1 MLSPFFHSV
10 EKWRLEMGETMERLA
25 FVFIGGGLGALSR
38 YLATL
43 AAVRLFG
50 PGFPWG
56 TLAVNWAGCFF
67 IGVLF
72 ALGEKSEW
80 LGSSTRLFWMTGFLG
95 GLTTFST
102 FGLETVNAVGGG
114 WGGALSNVVAH
125 NIGGL
130 LLVAGGMWIVKV
142 WS

>member
-10 EKWRLEMGETMERLA
+10 EKCPPEREETMERLT

-72 ALGEKSEW
+72 ALGEKTEW
-80 LGSSTRLFWMTGFLG
+80 MGPSARLFWMTGFLG

-102 FGLETVNAVGGG
+102 YGLETVNAVGSG
-114 WGGALSNVVAH
+114 WGSALSNVMAH

-130 LLVAGGMWIVKV
+130 LLVAAGMWIVKV